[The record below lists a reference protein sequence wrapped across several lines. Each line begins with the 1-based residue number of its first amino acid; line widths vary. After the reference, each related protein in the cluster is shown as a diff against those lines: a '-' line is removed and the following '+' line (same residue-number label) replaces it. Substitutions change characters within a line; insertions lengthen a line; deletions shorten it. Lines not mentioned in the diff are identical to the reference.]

1 MAKRGDGGEISACG
15 GPILAAP
22 ALGPTP
28 CRPGLDGA
36 AMTKSMEM
44 LSRIAFGAAS
54 LVLIILS
61 LGLVA
66 FGTFGVIAGI
76 RSSWTDAGDALLA
89 AIGYMVISLA
99 VFDVAKY
106 FIEEEVI
113 RGREMRLTSE
123 ARRSLTKFISTISIA
138 VFIEALVTV
147 FRVSKQ
153 DVERM
158 LYPTGLLLT
167 AIVIVVGLGLYQR
180 LSAEVEQKVE
190 SKDKAKRT

>member
-1 MAKRGDGGEISACG
+1 
-15 GPILAAP
+15 
-22 ALGPTP
+22 
-28 CRPGLDGA
+28 
-36 AMTKSMEM
+36 MTKSMEM
-44 LSRIAFGAAS
+44 LSRIAFGTAS
-54 LVLIILS
+54 LVLMVLS
-61 LGLVA
+61 LMLVGY
-66 FGTFGVIAGI
+66 GTIGVIAGMT
-76 RSSWTDAGDALLA
+76 SSWADASDALLA
-89 AIGYMVISLA
+89 AIGYVVISLA

-123 ARRSLTKFISTISIA
+123 ARRSLTKFISTIAIA

-153 DVERM
+153 EDLQPM

-167 AIVIVVGLGLYQR
+167 AILIVVGLGLYQR

-190 SKDKAKRT
+190 HKDKAKRD